1 MTKILDIALLIILF
15 ALPAFPV
22 SNAEEMNAVGYEID
36 PATEFMTRQLN
47 EQTDSILIRLDS
59 ANENIGRAIKK
70 VNNNL

>member
-22 SNAEEMNAVGYEID
+22 SNAEEMNAVNEID

-47 EQTDSILIRLDS
+47 EQADSILIRLDS
-59 ANENIGRAIKK
+59 ANANIVRAIKK
-70 VNNNL
+70 VNNNY